1 MKYAFYCGGHA
12 SKFYDS
18 IDEVLEKLQNYIKRK
33 SYKAITATIHSVSD
47 DVIEVE
53 YLVDGRIDNDTD
65 TYSLKLSKPPISFP
79 IHLI

>member
-1 MKYAFYCGGHA
+1 MKYAFYCEGHA

-18 IDEVLEKLQNYIKRK
+18 IEAVLEKLQNYIKRK

-53 YLVDGRIDNDTD
+53 YLVDGHIENDA
-65 TYSLKLSKPPISFP
+65 YSLKLSKPPISVP